1 MLKELFFSKE
11 KRFNLLFR
19 GKLKNQIKS
28 CIQKRNL
35 FDLLVSI
42 FLGLLKYRLFL
53 LLRADKGEMI
63 YCYDLTE

>member
-11 KRFNLLFR
+11 KPLNLLFR
-19 GKLKNQIKS
+19 EKLKNQIKPR
-28 CIQKRNL
+28 IQKRDI